1 MKGMMKAI
9 LVSAVI
15 LALASAVPAIAQ
27 APQTGAAP
35 TACLR
40 FGEIY
45 DWKAQDNRTLIVED
59 NLHKKFKVSLMGTCP
74 SLAFKE
80 RVGFQSRDAMRLT
93 CMRPGDN
100 VIVRSMGSGTQ
111 RCPIRSVAAYTP
123 AMQKADE
130 AAAAAKKQ

>member
-1 MKGMMKAI
+1 MKTILVLTAI
-9 LVSAVI
+9 LAGTTF
-15 LALASAVPAIAQ
+15 APAMAQ
-27 APQTGAAP
+27 SSGAAP

-59 NLHKKFKVSLMGTCP
+59 NLHKKFKVSLMGPCP
-74 SLAFKE
+74 SLTFKE

-100 VIVRSMGSGTQ
+100 VIVRNMGSGAQ
-111 RCPIRSVAAYTP
+111 RCPIRSVVAYAP

-130 AAAAAKKQ
+130 AAAAAKTQ

>member
-1 MKGMMKAI
+1 MKAI
-9 LVSAVI
+9 LVLTA
-15 LALASAVPAIAQ
+15 ALAVGIVVPAFAQPAQ
-27 APQTGAAP
+27 APPSAAQS
-35 TACLR
+35 ACLR

-59 NLHKKFKVSLMGTCP
+59 NLHKKFKVALVGPCP
-74 SLAFKE
+74 SLTFKE

-100 VIVRSMGSGTQ
+100 VIVRNMGSGTQ

-123 AMQKADE
+123 AMQRADE
-130 AAAAAKKQ
+130 AAAAAKNQ